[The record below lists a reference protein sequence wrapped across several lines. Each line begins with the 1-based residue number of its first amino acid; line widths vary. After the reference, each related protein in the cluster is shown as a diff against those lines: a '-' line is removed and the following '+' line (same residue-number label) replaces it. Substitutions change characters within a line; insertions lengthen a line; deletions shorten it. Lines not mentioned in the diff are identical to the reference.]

1 MHYHR
6 LEDKIIQ
13 IEKIQ
18 RLHVN
23 RPTLDENSKEESDI
37 RHSTNEITEV
47 YIFFMFSPVIKITS
61 QAISTKRPHIFF
73 SYLSTVIE

>member
-1 MHYHR
+1 MKQ
-6 LEDKIIQ
+6 LKDKIIQ
-13 IEKIQ
+13 IEKID
-18 RLHVN
+18 VN

-47 YIFFMFSPVIKITS
+47 CIFFMFSPVIKITS